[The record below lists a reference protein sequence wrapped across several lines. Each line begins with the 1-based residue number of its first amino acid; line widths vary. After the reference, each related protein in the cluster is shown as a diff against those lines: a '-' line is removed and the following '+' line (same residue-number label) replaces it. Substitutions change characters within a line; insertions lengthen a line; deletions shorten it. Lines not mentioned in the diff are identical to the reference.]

1 MENIVLVGFQQVP
14 CMMVE
19 KLVQLVTMVWAFV
32 VDLEGGQYLGPEWVS
47 SVPELVV
54 VYFG

>member
-32 VDLEGGQYLGPEWVS
+32 VDLGDGQYLGPEWVS
-47 SVPELVV
+47 EAEVCRNL
-54 VYFG
+54 